1 MLMKS
6 ALSSGPVLRFLCLSN
21 AAVAVGA
28 GLDFP

>member
-1 MLMKS
+1 MKS
-6 ALSSGPVLRFLCLSN
+6 ALSSGPVLWLLLLSN

>member
-1 MLMKS
+1 MKS
-6 ALSSGPVLRFLCLSN
+6 ALSYGPVLWLLFLSN

>member
-6 ALSSGPVLRFLCLSN
+6 ALSSGPVLWPLFWCN

-28 GLDFP
+28 WLDFP